1 MHQPADQPAP
11 ADEPDQPDEPV
22 GSEEAAGTPG
32 TARLTGVGGLPGWW
46 SPLRERVATMRAAD
60 IGRFAVPVGT
70 GRRSAVLILL
80 GESPAG
86 GAATHRGGAASIDLV
101 MTERPAGMRSHPGQ
115 CAFPGGSVD
124 AADGGPVDTAL
135 REAAEEIGLRPASV
149 AVVATLPELWLS
161 VSDFLVTPV
170 LAWWREPHPVGP
182 VDTAEV
188 ARVSR
193 LPVAALADPANRF
206 RVRHRSGYTGPAF
219 RVDGMLVWGFT
230 GGIVAKLLELGGW
243 ERPWDTD
250 RVEPLPG

>member
-1 MHQPADQPAP
+1 MHQPADQPAGTG
-11 ADEPDQPDEPV
+11 EPVELDEPV
-22 GSEEAAGTPG
+22 GSEEADGTAGA
-32 TARLTGVGGLPGWW
+32 ARLTGVAGLPGWW

-86 GAATHRGGAASIDLV
+86 GAAPVDLV
-101 MTERPAGMRSHPGQ
+101 MTERPATMRSHPGQ

-124 AADGGPVDTAL
+124 EGDGGPVDTAL
-135 REAAEEIGLRPASV
+135 REAAEEIGLRPAGV

-206 RVRHRSGYTGPAF
+206 RVRHPSGYTGPAF

-250 RVEPLPG
+250 RVEPLPA